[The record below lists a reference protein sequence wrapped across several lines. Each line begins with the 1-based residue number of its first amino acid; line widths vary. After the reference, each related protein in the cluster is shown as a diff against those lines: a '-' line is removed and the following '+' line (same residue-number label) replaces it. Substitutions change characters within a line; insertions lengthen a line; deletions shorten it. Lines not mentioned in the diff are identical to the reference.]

1 LKALKERRKIM
12 SITKPV
18 VAGIYSSRSHMEQGF
33 AALRTGGFGS
43 AHISVIYPEH
53 LDSKEVAQAK
63 SDNTQMAAT
72 IGGGTGVVVGGTLG
86 LLAGVVAMAIPG
98 VGAFWVAG
106 PIVAALAGA
115 GVGGVLGEVTGALV
129 GMGVS
134 ETKAKRY
141 EGRIKAGE
149 ILVAVHSETAESLQ
163 RAKEILCQTGAQDV
177 TDTEENRLKEMADV
191 RANRDV
197 A

>member
-1 LKALKERRKIM
+1 M
-12 SITKPV
+12 SNTKPV
-18 VAGIYSSRSHMEQGF
+18 VAGIYSSRTHMEQGF
-33 AALRTGGFGS
+33 VALRTAGFGS

-63 SDNTQMAAT
+63 SDSTQTGAT
-72 IGGGTGVVVGGTLG
+72 IGGGTGVLVGGTLG
-86 LLAGVVAMAIPG
+86 LLAGVVAIAIPG
-98 VGAFWVAG
+98 VGPFWVAG

-115 GVGGVLGEVTGALV
+115 GVGGVLGQVTGALV

-134 ETKAKRY
+134 EAKAKRY
-141 EGRIKAGE
+141 EGKIKIGE

-163 RAKEILCQTGAQDV
+163 RAKEILRQTGAQDI
-177 TDTEENRLKEMADV
+177 TDTEENRLKEIRDIPAS
-191 RANRDV
+191 RDV

>member
-1 LKALKERRKIM
+1 M
-12 SITKPV
+12 FITKPV
-18 VAGIYSSRSHMEQGF
+18 VAGIYSSRTHMEQGF
-33 AALRTGGFGS
+33 AALRTAGFGS

-53 LDSKEVAQAK
+53 LDSKDVAQAK
-63 SDNTQMAAT
+63 SDNTQTGAT
-72 IGGGTGVVVGGTLG
+72 IGGGTGVLVGGTLG
-86 LLAGVVAMAIPG
+86 LLAGVVAITIPG
-98 VGAFWVAG
+98 VGPFWVAG

-141 EGRIKAGE
+141 EGRIKARE

-163 RAKEILCQTGAQDV
+163 RAKEILHQTGAQDI
-177 TDTEENRLKEMADV
+177 TDTEESRLKEMGDT
-191 RANRDV
+191 RAKKDV